1 MNDKIDAEKLLAEMN
16 QIAKDAGDWREHI
29 PYEAACTFTSNADI
43 HRIYVG
49 HVSDCEYCQEL
60 VVLFGSVPR
69 NPEKDWTKGTSV

>member
-43 HRIYVG
+43 HSIYVG
-49 HVSDCEYCQEL
+49 HVSDCEICQEL
-60 VVLFGSVPR
+60 VALFSSGPG
-69 NPEKDWTKGTSV
+69 NPEED